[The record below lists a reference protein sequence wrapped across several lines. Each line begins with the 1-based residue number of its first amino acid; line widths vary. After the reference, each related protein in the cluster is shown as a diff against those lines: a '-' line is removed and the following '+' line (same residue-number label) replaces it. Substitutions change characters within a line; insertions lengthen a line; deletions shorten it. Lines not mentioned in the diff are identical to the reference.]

1 MTLKVGINGFGRI
14 GRMVLRALIESKR
27 RDIQIV
33 AINDLAPLKTS
44 AHLLQYDSV
53 HGALAT
59 QVEMDEKAR
68 TLTVDNKTIQ
78 VFSEPN
84 PAKLPWKEL
93 DVEIVFECSGVFAD
107 KAKASA
113 HLEGG
118 AKRVII
124 SAPAKDVD
132 QTIVYG
138 VNHEVLTSQDIIIS
152 NASCTTNCL
161 APIVKTLDDAVGIE
175 KGYMTTIHAYTGD
188 QRLIDTAHPD
198 LRRARAGALNMIPTS
213 TGAAR
218 AVGLVLPHM
227 VGKLDGVAIRV
238 PTPNVSMVDLS
249 FVASKS
255 TTVEDLNNALKTAS
269 NGGLKDVM
277 ATVDGPLVS
286 SDFNHDPHSSIA
298 DLTQTAVV
306 EGTLCR
312 VVSWYD
318 NEWGFANRMLDTAI
332 HMGNL

>member
-1 MTLKVGINGFGRI
+1 MTVKVAINGFGRI
-14 GRMVLRALIESKR
+14 GRMVLRALVESNRK
-27 RDIQIV
+27 DLEIL
-33 AINDLAPLKTS
+33 AINDLAPLETS

-53 HGALAT
+53 HGPMKT
-59 QVEMDEKAR
+59 PVTMDDTSK
-68 TLTVDNKTIQ
+68 TLTINGKSIQ
-78 VFSEPN
+78 VFQEPN
-84 PAKLPWKEL
+84 PAKLPWGDL
-93 DVEIVFECSGVFAD
+93 GVEIVFECSGVFAD

-118 AKRVII
+118 AKKVLI

-132 QTIVYG
+132 RTVVYG
-138 VNHEVLTSQDIIIS
+138 VNHEDLTAEDIVVS

-161 APIVKTLDDAVGIE
+161 APIVKTLDDAVGLE

-188 QRLIDTAHPD
+188 QRLIDTAHKD

-249 FVASKS
+249 FVSSKK
-255 TTVEDLNNALKTAS
+255 TTVEELNQALSTAS
-269 NGGLKDVM
+269 TSTLKGILG
-277 ATVDGPLVS
+277 TSDGPLVS
-286 SDFNHDPHSSIA
+286 SDFNHNPHSSIA

-306 EGTLCR
+306 DGTLCR

-318 NEWGFANRMLDTAI
+318 NEWGFANRMLDTALCMSN
-332 HMGNL
+332 H